1 MAQSWCLTMFLL
13 LGTVDILNSNSI
25 MAGSYTP
32 RDSKL
37 GQNDEPAT
45 WSWGL
50 MPPLHMRYIPTWLGG
65 GDVALLMDRK
75 GPSDEG

>member
-1 MAQSWCLTMFLL
+1 MPYHVPLAWYCGHFEFQWY
-13 LGTVDILNSNSI
+13 SI

-37 GQNDEPAT
+37 GQNDEPPT

-65 GDVALLMDRK
+65 GHVALLMDRK
-75 GPSDEG
+75 GPSGEG